1 MFTTIEQWRIVYEN
15 SEAIEFGVPK
25 EKLRRERRD
34 SPKTSCWRR
43 KNMQTYSEKPRWE
56 VEGKDAERVGPN
68 RGTLGGAQIYYRR
81 NGRIS
86 SW

>member
-68 RGTLGGAQIYYRR
+68 RFDMRLA
-81 NGRIS
+81 
-86 SW
+86 

>member
-1 MFTTIEQWRIVYEN
+1 MLTTIEQWRIVYEN

-34 SPKTSCWRR
+34 SPKISCWRR
-43 KNMQTYSEKPRWE
+43 KNMQTHSEKPRWE

-68 RGTLGGAQIYYRR
+68 RDCPI
-81 NGRIS
+81 IV
-86 SW
+86 

>member
-56 VEGKDAERVGPN
+56 VEGKDAQRVGPN
-68 RGTLGGAQIYYRR
+68 VDCPIMV
-81 NGRIS
+81 
-86 SW
+86 